1 MAESSLMAHLAFRFA
16 PHPETIATEALCY
29 ILQRAPAARDAL
41 VSFCRDAG
49 ARLPVDLQFR
59 SQAVGSDGA
68 IPDLAGVDRDGQE
81 RLLIEAK
88 FWAGLTDQQPV
99 AYLHRVEAAGG
110 LLLVLTPSARRAT
123 LWDELRRR
131 CETAGLPFREV
142 LPAHSGMRTAC
153 LQDDVVRLALADWP
167 MLLALLARTLAAA
180 QEVQLAED
188 LAQLRG
194 LCARM
199 DSEGFLPL
207 RGEELTTA
215 SPRRVLQLGPLVDN
229 LVLLAQGHGCDTHG
243 LRPAA
248 TAGGFGRYMRLT
260 RNDVGLYV
268 SVDYR
273 KWAELAST
281 PLWLR
286 ITGPGW
292 KPSPLLRDV
301 LHPLEQSTP
310 SRLFTDPDDPTQL
323 AVPLFP
329 LLGVERDRVM
339 ADLGDQLVEVLRLL
353 DTLPAPEAKVVVPPA
368 RPPLKSYI
376 NE

>member
-1 MAESSLMAHLAFRFA
+1 MAHLAFRFA
-16 PHPETIATEALCY
+16 PHPENIATEALCY

-41 VSFCRDAG
+41 VGLCRDAG
-49 ARLPVDLQFR
+49 ARLPLDLQFR

-68 IPDLAGVDRDGQE
+68 IPDVAGVDRAGQE

-99 AYLHRVEAAGG
+99 VYLHRVEPASG
-110 LLLVLTPSARRAT
+110 LLLVLAPSARLTT

-142 LPAHSGMRTAC
+142 LPERSGMRTAC

-167 MLLALLARTLAAA
+167 MLLTLLARTLAAA

-207 RGEELTTA
+207 RGEELTTV
-215 SPRRVLQLGPLVDN
+215 SPRRLLQLGPLIDDLAV
-229 LVLLAQGHGCDTHG
+229 LAQQYGCDTHG
-243 LRPAA
+243 LQRAA

-268 SVDYR
+268 SVDFR
-273 KWAELAST
+273 KWAELAAT

-292 KPSPLLRDV
+292 KPSPLLQDV
-301 LHPLEQSTP
+301 LRPLEQSAP
-310 SRLFTDPDDPTQL
+310 SRLFTDPDYPTQL

-329 LLGVERDRVM
+329 LPGVERDRVM
-339 ADLGDQLVEVLRLL
+339 ADLVAQLVEVLHLL
-353 DTLPAPEAKVVVPPA
+353 DTLPAPEAKAVAPPA
-368 RPPLKSYI
+368 RPHLKSYI